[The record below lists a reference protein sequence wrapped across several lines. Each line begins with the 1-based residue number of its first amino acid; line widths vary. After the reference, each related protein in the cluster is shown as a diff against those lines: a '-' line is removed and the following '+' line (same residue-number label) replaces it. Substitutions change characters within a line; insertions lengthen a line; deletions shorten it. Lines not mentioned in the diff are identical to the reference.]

1 MKGNIFDKIRK
12 ASIKYQGYMLDCYDI
27 AEEAQKHIDW
37 SDDVSCEYYPG
48 DGVCIMIEEHVCR
61 AVVFFDLVEKSKNGM
76 IDKETF
82 MKNRI

>member
-1 MKGNIFDKIRK
+1 
-12 ASIKYQGYMLDCYDI
+12 MLDCYDI